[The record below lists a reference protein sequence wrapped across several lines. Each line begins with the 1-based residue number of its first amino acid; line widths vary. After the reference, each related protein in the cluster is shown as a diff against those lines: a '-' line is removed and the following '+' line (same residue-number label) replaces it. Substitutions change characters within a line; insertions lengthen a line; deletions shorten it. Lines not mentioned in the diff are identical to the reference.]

1 MAGQSRRPRSGSHLI
16 RRGDTYYYRRVVP
29 QVACATFGKSEVVVG
44 LRTTSEGEA
53 KRFEKHH
60 DVEFERRLQRVQDDA
75 DPDTRCIRLAADIIE
90 TSPLNPTGQM
100 AIAYLPCRG

>member
-29 QVACATFGKSEVVVG
+29 QDARATFGKSEVVVC

-53 KRFEKHH
+53 KRLEKHH
-60 DVEFERRLQRVQDDA
+60 DVEFERRLQQV
-75 DPDTRCIRLAADIIE
+75 P
-90 TSPLNPTGQM
+90 
-100 AIAYLPCRG
+100 